1 MLISL
6 LCLEQK
12 KILIWK
18 PGNENHLTWTAQF
31 FSFQSAF
38 RLAAVKPQAKYV
50 ITTAFESKSKYDNE
64 LTRKQSKNIKN
75 Y

>member
-1 MLISL
+1 MLIRL

-12 KILIWK
+12 RFLSGNRATRTIK
-18 PGNENHLTWTAQF
+18 PEQHNF

-38 RLAAVKPQAKYV
+38 RLAAVKPKAKYV
-50 ITTAFESKSKYDNE
+50 ITTAFESKNKYHNE
-64 LTRKQSKNIKN
+64 LTRKQSKNMKT